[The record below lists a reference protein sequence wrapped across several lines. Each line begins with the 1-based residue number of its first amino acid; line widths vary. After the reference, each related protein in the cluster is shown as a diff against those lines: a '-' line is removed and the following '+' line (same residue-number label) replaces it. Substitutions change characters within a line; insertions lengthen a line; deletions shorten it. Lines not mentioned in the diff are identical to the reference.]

1 MEEATQKVVQRTI
14 EVEMKK
20 SYIDYAMSVIVGRA
34 LPDVRDGLKPVHRRI
49 LYSMYD
55 MGLTSGK
62 AHKKSARVVGEV
74 LGKYHPHGDMAVYDS
89 LVRMGQDFSM
99 RYLLIDGQGNFGS
112 VDGDSAA
119 AMRYTECRLAAIA
132 EEMLEDIDK
141 DTVNF
146 VDNFDGSLKEPEV
159 LPAKLPNLLING
171 SSGIAVG
178 MATNIPPHNLREVAD
193 AIIHL
198 IDNPN
203 MEVMELMEFIKGPDF
218 PTGGIIYG
226 VNGIIEAYSTGKGRL
241 KVRARTKI
249 EEHENKKKIIVT
261 EIPYMVN
268 KANLIEAI
276 AELVKDKRIDG
287 ITDLRDESDREG
299 MRVVIELRK
308 EVMEEIVLNQLF
320 SHTQMEVTFGV
331 INLALVNNEPRVLTL
346 KETLQSF
353 VDYRKTVVIRRTNFE
368 LEEARKR
375 DHILQGLIR
384 AVDEL
389 DETIALIRASKSGEE
404 ARDALIQ
411 RFQLSDD
418 QAKAI
423 LDMRL
428 QKLTGLEI
436 ENLRQEFQEIEK
448 RIRDLEDI
456 LANEKRIMDII
467 KAEVLEIKEEHGD
480 ERKTEIV
487 HDAIDLDIEDL
498 IPVEDMVVI
507 ITHDGYIKRLP
518 INTYKQQRR
527 GGVGLIGMETKEEDH
542 VVDLFVTSTHNYI
555 MFFTNHG
562 RVYWL
567 KAYMIPVGGRHAK
580 GKPIVNMLPGLEE
593 GEKVLDTIPVK
604 DFDDQHSLVFATKK
618 GIIKKTKLSAYAHV
632 RSSGIIALGLEP
644 GDELVDTRLTDGKKE
659 VVIATKDGQA
669 VRFEESE
676 VRSMGRP
683 AKGVIGIRLYP
694 GDEVVSM
701 AAVTSDSKLL
711 SITENGYGKMSLVSG
726 YRKTKRGGRGV
737 ITIKT
742 GDRNGKVIAA
752 LDVLEDDE
760 LIVTSTGGMV
770 IRIPVTD
777 IRVMGRAT
785 MGVTIMRL
793 RNGDRVTAVARLVGE
808 KEERMVDQV
817 EVKEDLEILP
827 PEMPDDENGQEE

>member
-241 KVRARTKI
+241 KVRARTKT

-456 LANEKRIMDII
+456 LADEKRIMDII

-604 DFDDQHSLVFATKK
+604 DFDDQHFLVFATKK

>member
-1 MEEATQKVVQRTI
+1 
-14 EVEMKK
+14 
-20 SYIDYAMSVIVGRA
+20 
-34 LPDVRDGLKPVHRRI
+34 
-49 LYSMYD
+49 
-55 MGLTSGK
+55 
-62 AHKKSARVVGEV
+62 
-74 LGKYHPHGDMAVYDS
+74 
-89 LVRMGQDFSM
+89 
-99 RYLLIDGQGNFGS
+99 
-112 VDGDSAA
+112 
-119 AMRYTECRLAAIA
+119 
-132 EEMLEDIDK
+132 
-141 DTVNF
+141 
-146 VDNFDGSLKEPEV
+146 
-159 LPAKLPNLLING
+159 
-171 SSGIAVG
+171 
-178 MATNIPPHNLREVAD
+178 
-193 AIIHL
+193 
-198 IDNPN
+198 
-203 MEVMELMEFIKGPDF
+203 
-218 PTGGIIYG
+218 
-226 VNGIIEAYSTGKGRL
+226 
-241 KVRARTKI
+241 
-249 EEHENKKKIIVT
+249 
-261 EIPYMVN
+261 
-268 KANLIEAI
+268 
-276 AELVKDKRIDG
+276 
-287 ITDLRDESDREG
+287 
-299 MRVVIELRK
+299 
-308 EVMEEIVLNQLF
+308 MEEIVLNQLF

-604 DFDDQHSLVFATKK
+604 DFDDQHFLVFATKK

>member
-203 MEVMELMEFIKGPDF
+203 MEVMELMEFINGPDF

-604 DFDDQHSLVFATKK
+604 DFDDQHFLVFATKK

>member
-241 KVRARTKI
+241 KVRARTKT
-249 EEHENKKKIIVT
+249 EEHENRKKIIVT

-456 LANEKRIMDII
+456 LADEKRIMDII

-604 DFDDQHSLVFATKK
+604 DFDDQHFLVFATKK